1 MRQTGSASRRHGM
14 GVGSG
19 SLPSRTAGQVVGETL
34 KGCENVK
41 LSRKLALTLRVA
53 SMIALSAALVP
64 ILSTP
69 AQALAPPTAAIASPS
84 SGGIY
89 AVGQVVATSF
99 SCAEGTG
106 GPGISTC
113 LDSNSSPSPGSLI
126 TSTAG
131 SFTYTVIATSSDGQN
146 GPAHITY
153 TLASAPPARTP
164 SPASGATYAVGQ
176 SVPTSFTCTD
186 GTHGPGI
193 STCLDSNSSPS
204 PGSLFTSTAGTFPYT
219 VTATS
224 SDGQTGT
231 ASSTYTLRVTPVTIT
246 QPAPFSNSTTPSDSS
261 SFTDRLTTTG
271 KAR

>member
-1 MRQTGSASRRHGM
+1 MEWARTQGP
-14 GVGSG
+14 
-19 SLPSRTAGQVVGETL
+19 LPSRTAGQVVGETL

-131 SFTYTVIATSSDGQN
+131 
-146 GPAHITY
+146 
-153 TLASAPPARTP
+153 
-164 SPASGATYAVGQ
+164 
-176 SVPTSFTCTD
+176 
-186 GTHGPGI
+186 
-193 STCLDSNSSPS
+193 
-204 PGSLFTSTAGTFPYT
+204 TFPYT

-231 ASSTYTLRVTPVTIT
+231 ASITYTVASAPTATIT
-246 QPAPFSNSTTPSDSS
+246 LPAGRGTHPLGP
-261 SFTDRLTTTG
+261 
-271 KAR
+271 

>member
-19 SLPSRTAGQVVGETL
+19 SLPSWTAGQVVGETL

-69 AQALAPPTAAIASPS
+69 AQALVPPTAAIASPS

-106 GPGISTC
+106 ETDELPCI
-113 LDSNSSPSPGSLI
+113 DSNE
-126 TSTAG
+126 
-131 SFTYTVIATSSDGQN
+131 
-146 GPAHITY
+146 
-153 TLASAPPARTP
+153 ASAP
-164 SPASGATYAVGQ
+164 SGV
-176 SVPTSFTCTD
+176 
-186 GTHGPGI
+186 
-193 STCLDSNSSPS
+193 LD
-204 PGSLFTSTAGTFPYT
+204 TSTTGIHTYT
-219 VTATS
+219 VTATNAEG
-224 SDGQTGT
+224 SDVATVNQTLLNPST
-231 ASSTYTLRVTPVTIT
+231 ATIT
-246 QPAPFSNSTTPSDSS
+246 
-261 SFTDRLTTTG
+261 
-271 KAR
+271 